1 MSTDLPI
8 RTPTKFDCEKA
19 HRDSKHLTKLLH
31 ELDTQE
37 RFCTSGGSP
46 TVQGIIISFMEKQ
59 KQRDLNKITV
69 PASFK
74 SVPIHLVD
82 LPDNS
87 TDPIVDAFK
96 ISEEYRQNQ
105 ERTEGGT
112 SAQQLTVQY
121 ASLAEE
127 KFTGQRTEGIMTTQ
141 LTSTLIKTK
150 PENKLSEKE
159 DKKSTEP
166 KNSMPANNEIM
177 QGYTDVGAV
186 LKVGPTSSQET
197 SLLDSAK
204 HEEDDGAKVS
214 RKKTLEMSDSD
225 STGSREITKKHK
237 AKEIPKVQPNKEESM
252 DKFDEITEK
261 LDSMDSRIFG
271 LGADMKTS
279 STMIVDKL
287 NEVRLK
293 LYVTAPKPR

>member
-1 MSTDLPI
+1 
-8 RTPTKFDCEKA
+8 
-19 HRDSKHLTKLLH
+19 
-31 ELDTQE
+31 
-37 RFCTSGGSP
+37 
-46 TVQGIIISFMEKQ
+46 
-59 KQRDLNKITV
+59 
-69 PASFK
+69 
-74 SVPIHLVD
+74 
-82 LPDNS
+82 
-87 TDPIVDAFK
+87 
-96 ISEEYRQNQ
+96 
-105 ERTEGGT
+105 
-112 SAQQLTVQY
+112 
-121 ASLAEE
+121 
-127 KFTGQRTEGIMTTQ
+127 
-141 LTSTLIKTK
+141 
-150 PENKLSEKE
+150 
-159 DKKSTEP
+159 
-166 KNSMPANNEIM
+166 
-177 QGYTDVGAV
+177 VGAV

-261 LDSMDSRIFG
+261 LDSMDSRICG